1 MTARTSR
8 IDVETGRTRPLDGF
22 PSLSEF
28 IASDHDRTSLV
39 FRRFDR
45 LAARNL
51 LYLQSELA
59 ELEAKLVRV
68 FLSRL
73 TRMLRADDVGRRMI
87 SMLKTGVSNWA
98 TQMRK
103 NVRRAGNALEMLQM
117 MPTTRGK
124 NIGWSL

>member
-1 MTARTSR
+1 MTARSR
-8 IDVETGRTRPLDGF
+8 RADVEIGRTRPLNGF

-59 ELEAKLVRV
+59 ELEAKHYDAEDQSIEFGDADAQECAKSWESFRDAAEDVNNARQSSRMKLVKQI
-68 FLSRL
+68 RL
-73 TRMLRADDVGRRMI
+73 K
-87 SMLKTGVSNWA
+87 LKEY
-98 TQMRK
+98 RK
-103 NVRRAGNALEMLQM
+103 VDPVYR
-117 MPTTRGK
+117 T
-124 NIGWSL
+124 

>member
-1 MTARTSR
+1 MTARSR
-8 IDVETGRTRPLDGF
+8 RADVEIGRTRPLNGF

-59 ELEAKLVRV
+59 ELEAKLVREV
-68 FLSRL
+68 SSRP
-73 TRMLRADDVGRRMI
+73 TSMIRADSVGCRIITMP
-87 SMLKTGVSNWA
+87 KTKVLSLA
-98 TQMRK
+98 MRMRK
-103 NVRRAGNALEMLQM
+103 NVRRAGNPLEMLQKM
-117 MPTTRGK
+117 
-124 NIGWSL
+124 